1 MKIEKTFTDV
11 ELRKI
16 AKDSSLKGTFKLIRS
31 ELLLN
36 EESLPPIHRAILEAT
51 KNTPTVYK
59 QIIENCQKVGKEKTI
74 FFRLGVL
81 RYINNNE
88 KLLQELMAAAAAAK

>member
-1 MKIEKTFTDV
+1 MKTSKTFTDV

-36 EESLPPIHRAILEAT
+36 EVSLPPIHRAILEAT
-51 KNTPTVYK
+51 KTTPSVYK
-59 QIIENCQKVGKEKTI
+59 YLIENCQKVGKNKDI

-81 RYINNNE
+81 RGLNNHE
-88 KLLQELMAAAAAAK
+88 TKLQELIAEAAAK